1 MGDQTKIRQALEKRL
16 NTFAATNSLK
26 VLWENFG
33 AVPTGT
39 HLRAHL
45 FRSPTQ
51 DPSIGA
57 QHKRYRGL
65 FRIQVWHDTL
75 GKGPSAVEALAEQ
88 IVALFPRALQITQ
101 DDVVVHI
108 ENTPSQ
114 GSVSVEATWA
124 VVSIELAYRAD
135 TFTV

>member
-1 MGDQTKIRQALEKRL
+1 MSQSKIRTALEQRL
-16 NTFAATNSLK
+16 KTFADAKPLP
-26 VLWENFG
+26 VAWENFG
-33 AVPTGT
+33 QVPTGT
-39 HLRAHL
+39 HLRAFL

-65 FRIQVWHDTL
+65 FRIQVWHASV
-75 GKGPSAVEALAEQ
+75 GAGAASVEALAEE
-88 IVALFPRALQITQ
+88 IVALFPRALQLTK
-101 DDVVVHI
+101 DSVVVHI

-114 GSVSVEATWA
+114 GSVSIEANWA
-124 VVSIELAYRAD
+124 VITIEMAYRAD